1 MPKFLQL
8 KLNNCKEADVCWKL
22 VISNIDEFTAWCEYD
37 AHANINA
44 FISLI
49 DKCKQLKLRSLSDA
63 IAHAGGLSSRESGL
77 GRIIMAATRN
87 DEKKYP
93 ILEVA
98 KITDLKH
105 QGILKAILRG
115 NDIAIASNGS
125 WAIFNSFMSTW
136 NCEILSEIEKD
147 DFGFP
152 LDFELNADTIVLENA
167 PNTFHE
173 CISERVEEIITDAGN
188 IGFIYNLKEI
198 DRNFVFKA
206 ISNAK
211 NIYIESQ
218 FEDEKQISSM
228 AKLFLS
234 VERKNVYINCSR
246 NAASRLKSYS
256 SYDSLFNHHNI
267 YFHHLRMSFFD

>member
-1 MPKFLQL
+1 MPKFLKL

-22 VISNIDEFTAWCEYD
+22 VISNIDEFTSWCEYD
-37 AHANINA
+37 AHANMNA

-49 DKCKQLKLRSLSDA
+49 DKCNEELKFRNLSAA

-77 GRIIMAATRN
+77 GSIISMATYKN
-87 DEKKYP
+87 KDEKIYP

-125 WAIFNSFMSTW
+125 WTTLDSFMSTW
-136 NCEILSEIEKD
+136 KCEILSEIEKD

-152 LDFELNADTIVLENA
+152 LDYELNADTIVLENA
-167 PNTFHE
+167 PNTFHKY
-173 CISERVEEIITDAGN
+173 ISERVQEIIKDAGN
-188 IGFIYNLKEI
+188 VGFIYNLKEI
-198 DRNFVFKA
+198 DSKFVFKA
-206 ISNAK
+206 IYNAK

-234 VERKNVYINCSR
+234 VERKNVYIKCSK
-246 NAASRLKSYS
+246 NAANLLKSHPA
-256 SYDSLFNHHNI
+256 YDSLFNHHNI
-267 YFHHLRMSFFD
+267 YFSSFQI